1 MTDYDRPLTPKQI
14 RAVKDEN
21 SAREHAAFCS
31 KLRQER
37 AKQEAVTTYDIL
49 SWRHEGHAR

>member
-1 MTDYDRPLTPKQI
+1 MTDYDRPLAPKQI

-21 SAREHAAFCS
+21 SAREHAALCAT
-31 KLRQER
+31 LRRER
-37 AKQEAVTTYDIL
+37 TKQKAVTTSDVL